1 MSETPMTSETPRIS
15 EPLTRDHSTDHLVT
29 IRGLTREYASSSG
42 LFAAKR
48 TMRAV
53 NDVSLDVPRGKVTG
67 VVGESGCG
75 KSTLARLV
83 LRLIDA
89 TAGTVTFN
97 GTDLGSLSTG
107 NMRKLRRNM
116 QMVFQDPYS
125 AIDPRYTIRN
135 ALLEPFQVQGVAM
148 GGAEAITTIEE
159 LIAKVGLSPRMADS
173 YPHQLS
179 GGQKQRVGIARALA
193 LKPSFLVLDEP
204 TASLDV
210 SIQAQIIGLLE
221 KLKQELGLT
230 YLFIS
235 HDLSLVRY
243 FCDRIVVMYLGRIV
257 EILPNA
263 RAEPRHHYARA
274 LMDSH
279 FEPDPQRRKVVTRL
293 SGEIPSPFNLPQGC
307 AFAARCPAATD
318 LCKRERP
325 VLIEGAAGHQVACHH
340 PA

>member
-1 MSETPMTSETPRIS
+1 MAEQIS
-15 EPLTRDHSTDHLVT
+15 DNLVT
-29 IRGLTREYASSSG
+29 IRELTREYASSSG
-42 LFAAKR
+42 LFAPNR

-53 NDVSLDVPRGKVTG
+53 NEISLDVPRGKVTG

-89 TAGTVTFN
+89 TSGIVTFN
-97 GTDLGSLSTG
+97 GTDLGSLSASDL
-107 NMRKLRRNM
+107 RKLRRNM

-125 AIDPRYTIRN
+125 AIDPRYTIRD
-135 ALLEPFQVQGVAM
+135 ALLEPFQVQGVALD
-148 GGAEAITTIEE
+148 GAQAKATIEE

-221 KLKQELGLT
+221 ALKQDLGLT

-243 FCDRIVVMYLGRIV
+243 FCDRIVVMYLGRVV

-279 FEPDPQRRKVVTRL
+279 FEPDPERRKLVTRL
-293 SGEIPSPFNLPQGC
+293 AGEIPSPFNLPPGC
-307 AFAARCPAATD
+307 AFAERCPAATD
-318 LCKRERP
+318 ICKRERP
-325 VLIEGAAGHQVACHH
+325 ALTGTDSGHQVACHH
-340 PA
+340 PAD

>member
-1 MSETPMTSETPRIS
+1 MSDLRTDNLVII
-15 EPLTRDHSTDHLVT
+15 RDLS
-29 IRGLTREYASSSG
+29 REYSSSSG
-42 LFAAKR
+42 LFGPKR

-83 LRLIDA
+83 LRLIDV
-89 TAGTVTFN
+89 TAGIVTFN
-97 GTDLGSLSTG
+97 GTDLGILSAAEL
-107 NMRKLRRNM
+107 RKLRRNM

-125 AIDPRYTIRN
+125 AIDPRYTIRR
-135 ALLEPFQVQGVAM
+135 ALLEPFVVQSVPLGKREQDDAI
-148 GGAEAITTIEE
+148 EA
-159 LIAKVGLSPRMADS
+159 LISKVGLSPRMADS

-193 LKPSFLVLDEP
+193 LSPSFLVLDEP

-221 KLKQELGLT
+221 GLKQDLGLT

-243 FCDRIVVMYLGRIV
+243 FCDRIVVMYLGRVV
-257 EILPNA
+257 EILPDA
-263 RAEPRHHYARA
+263 KTPARHHYARA

-279 FEPDPQRRKVVTRL
+279 FEADPKRRKIVTRL
-293 SGEIPSPFNLPQGC
+293 AGEIPSPFNLPPGC
-307 AFAARCPAATD
+307 AFAERCPAATD

-325 VLIEGAAGHQVACHH
+325 TLTESATGHQVACHH

>member
-1 MSETPMTSETPRIS
+1 MSDQPA
-15 EPLTRDHSTDHLVT
+15 DNLVT
-29 IRGLTREYASSSG
+29 MRGLTREYSSSSG
-42 LFAAKR
+42 LFSKPR
-48 TMRAV
+48 SMRAV

-89 TAGTVTFN
+89 SAGTVTFN

-107 NMRKLRRNM
+107 QMRKLRRNM

-135 ALLEPFQVQGVAM
+135 ALLEPYQVQGLAPE
-148 GGAEAITTIEE
+148 GTDAKAAIEE

-221 KLKQELGLT
+221 QLKQDLGLT

-243 FCDRIVVMYLGRIV
+243 FCDRIVVMYLGRVV
-257 EILPNA
+257 EILPDA
-263 RAEPRHHYARA
+263 RTEARHHYARA

-279 FEPDPQRRKVVTRL
+279 FEPDPKRRKVVTRL
-293 SGEIPSPFNLPQGC
+293 AGEIPSPFNLPPGC
-307 AFAARCPAATD
+307 AFAERCPAASD
-318 LCKRERP
+318 LCRRERP
-325 VLIEGAAGHQVACHH
+325 VLVEGATGHQVAGHQVACHH

>member
-1 MSETPMTSETPRIS
+1 MSDSHIPDQAP
-15 EPLTRDHSTDHLVT
+15 DNLVT
-29 IRGLTREYASSSG
+29 IRGLTREYNSSG
-42 LFAAKR
+42 GLFGKTR
-48 TMRAV
+48 SMRAV

-97 GTDLGSLSTG
+97 GTDLASLSAADL
-107 NMRKLRRNM
+107 RKLRRNM

-125 AIDPRYTIRN
+125 AIDPRYSIRR
-135 ALLEPFQVQGVAM
+135 ALLEPFEVQGVSQSKR
-148 GGAEAITTIEE
+148 EQDDTIST
-159 LIAKVGLSPRMADS
+159 LIAKVGLSPRMAES

-193 LKPSFLVLDEP
+193 LSPSFLVLDEP

-221 KLKQELGLT
+221 ALKQDLGLT

-243 FCDRIVVMYLGRIV
+243 FCDRIVVMYLGRVV
-257 EILPNA
+257 EILSGA
-263 RAEPRHHYARA
+263 KTVARHHYARA

-293 SGEIPSPFNLPQGC
+293 AGEIPSPFNLPPGC
-307 AFAARCPAATD
+307 AFAERCPAVSD
-318 LCKRERP
+318 ICRRERP
-325 VLIEGAAGHQVACHH
+325 VLTEGASGHLVACHN